1 LASDL
6 LWQRWTGLIGVAI
19 LGVWLGHRLAHRV
32 PMARLRQIISTL
44 LVVSGLVLA
53 WGALR

>member
-1 LASDL
+1 
-6 LWQRWTGLIGVAI
+6 
-19 LGVWLGHRLAHRV
+19 V

>member
-1 LASDL
+1 
-6 LWQRWTGLIGVAI
+6 VAI
-19 LGVWLGHRLAHRV
+19 LGVWLGHRLAHHV

-44 LVVSGLVLA
+44 LVVSGLMLA

>member
-1 LASDL
+1 L

-19 LGVWLGHRLAHRV
+19 LGVWLGHRLAHHV

-44 LVVSGLVLA
+44 LVVSGLMLA